1 MSRRISNVKIA
12 YQECAHSRTSP
23 RRPFR
28 KRKSRKRGGPT
39 ESRKCAHLVQAGPCD
54 TFISSHHHLLSLSSP
69 LYSNMDHSMGSMGS
83 MSSMGSHTSSSPSS
97 MSMSMVFTNTHD
109 TPLFSST
116 WTPTSSGTY
125 AGTCIFL
132 IILAIIDRC
141 LIAFK
146 ATMEHHWLATH
157 LNRRYIAIAG
167 KTTEAGRIDADPD
180 AKLASLVT
188 AQGVE
193 ESVKVVRN
201 TSHGPVPWR
210 FSVDL
215 PRAVLFL
222 CIAGVSYLLYEPS
235 PLPLPSNLILI

>member
-1 MSRRISNVKIA
+1 MS
-12 YQECAHSRTSP
+12 
-23 RRPFR
+23 
-28 KRKSRKRGGPT
+28 
-39 ESRKCAHLVQAGPCD
+39 
-54 TFISSHHHLLSLSSP
+54 
-69 LYSNMDHSMGSMGS
+69 SMGSMGGMDSHDSSGS
-83 MSSMGSHTSSSPSS
+83 MSMG
-97 MSMSMVFTNTHD
+97 MSMVFTNTHD
-109 TPLFSST
+109 TPLFSSA
-116 WTPTSSGTY
+116 WTPSSSGAY

-146 ATMEHHWLATH
+146 ACMERHWLAAH
-157 LNRRYIAIAG
+157 LNRRYIAVAG

-193 ESVKVVRN
+193 ESVKIVRN

-215 PRAVLFL
+215 PRAGLFL
-222 CIAGVSYLLYEPS
+222 CIAGVSYLLYVPAYQPLTIDILLIGSGCWPS
-235 PLPLPSNLILI
+235 